1 MDIVFASHTVMG
13 GHFVVGSHHL
23 ARTFAASGHRVAHL
37 STPISPAHLLLFGR
51 SEIIRERYRIW
62 REGGR
67 GGQPGPFNL
76 VPMAPLPW
84 RAAGVAYR
92 LGLNLQLVSTPSI
105 RTLLARCGIG
115 KPDLLIIDQPYFA
128 GLERMLKPRTT
139 LYRATDLY
147 AEMTDDQSNVT
158 AEQDILRNADGW
170 IATSLPVFDHV
181 GRMAPDKPNL
191 LVENGVDV
199 EHFSTPQ
206 AFPEDYANIP
216 GPRLVYAGAIDK
228 RFDAKAARELAR
240 LMPEVSVVLIGPV
253 ADGAGDAL
261 AEGGSLPNLHLLG
274 PRPYEKLPA
283 YFQHADV
290 GLILLNDHPAN
301 GGRSPMKL
309 YEYAAAGLPVVCR
322 WTHEIARRA
331 EAFIFLYERPDDVA
345 KIATWALDQRD
356 RLESDMRA
364 AAAAASWSAKANR
377 ITNFALSLQENGS
390 TAETAAPTSGDML
403 TMPGATAGK

>member
-23 ARTFAASGHRVAHL
+23 ARTFAAAGHRVAHL
-37 STPISPAHLLLFGR
+37 STPLSPAHLLLFGR
-51 SEIIRERYRIW
+51 SEIIRERYRVW
-62 REGGR
+62 RDGGRSHREG
-67 GGQPGPFNL
+67 PVNL

-84 RAAGVAYR
+84 RAAGPIFR
-92 LGLNLQLVSTPSI
+92 LGINLQLRSTPPI

-115 KPDLLIIDQPYFA
+115 RPDLLIIDQPYFA

-139 LYRATDLY
+139 IYRATDLY
-147 AEMTDDQSNVT
+147 AEMTDDASNVE

-170 IATSLPVFDHV
+170 IATSLPVFDHL
-181 GRMAPDKPNL
+181 GRLAPDKPNL

-199 EHFSTPQ
+199 EHFSTRQ
-206 AFPEDYANIP
+206 ALPEDYAGIP

-228 RFDAKAARELAR
+228 RFDAKGARALAR
-240 LMPEVSVVLIGPV
+240 ARPDASVVLIGPV
-253 ADGAGDAL
+253 ADGAGEAL
-261 AEGGSLPNLHLLG
+261 AEGGPLPNLHLLG
-274 PRPYEKLPA
+274 PRPYEKLPS

-322 WTHEIARRA
+322 WTSEIARRA
-331 EAFIFLYERPDDVA
+331 EPFIFLYRQPDDVPEV
-345 KIATWALDQRD
+345 ATWALEQRG
-356 RLESDMRA
+356 RLESDMRSA
-364 AAAAASWSAKANR
+364 ALAASWSAKAER
-377 ITNFALSLQENGS
+377 ISAFALSLRENGS
-390 TAETAAPTSGDML
+390 AAEAAERASATIL
-403 TMPGATAGK
+403 TLPGAAAGK